1 MQIAVT
7 GGTGFLGRYII
18 QHALDHG
25 HQVRALTRQPAS
37 ARKVASHLK
46 LASDLKVANANLQW
60 ITGNLPEP
68 EAIEQLLTGADAVVH
83 SAHDAMGGRFLD
95 PPADVLQ
102 YWNRNAT
109 GSLALLEAAAHSSV
123 QRFIYL
129 SSGAVH
135 ETVLGDRPLDE
146 SHPRL
151 PSTLYGATKGA
162 VELLIRQYGVST
174 SLQTATIRPTSIY
187 GAASPIENSKWFDLI
202 QSIRY
207 CGPGDNER
215 RAEGG
220 SKTVHAADVAKATLL
235 LIQSPQ
241 LQSGDV
247 YNCCERMISNFEV
260 ANRAKKLLG
269 KDCKI
274 TGVPKQPKHLMDT
287 RKLQSLGM
295 TYGGE
300 ELLNQTIAQIAGISN
315 S

>member
-1 MQIAVT
+1 MLIAVT
-7 GGTGFLGRYII
+7 GGTGFLGRYLIR
-18 QHALDHG
+18 HALDHG

-37 ARKVASHLK
+37 GQAA
-46 LASDLKVANANLQW
+46 ATENLHW
-60 ITGNLPEP
+60 VPGNLSDP
-68 EAIEQLLTGADAVVH
+68 EAIERLLTGADAVIH

-95 PPADVLQ
+95 PPPDVVE

-109 GSLALLEAAAHSSV
+109 ASLALLESAATAGV

-135 ETVLGDRPLDE
+135 ETVLSDRPLDE

-162 VELLIRQYGVST
+162 VELLVRQYGVST

-187 GAASPIENSKWFDLI
+187 GAASPIEDSKWFELI
-202 QSIRY
+202 QSIKH

-220 SKTVHAADVAKATLL
+220 SKTVHAADVAKAALL

-241 LQSGDV
+241 LQSGEV
-247 YNCCERMISNFEV
+247 YNCCERMISHFEV

-269 KDCKI
+269 SDCKI
-274 TGVPKQPKHLMDT
+274 TGVPKQPKHVMET
-287 RKLQSLGM
+287 GKLEALGM

-300 ELLNQTIAQIAGISN
+300 DLLNQTIAQIAGISDP
-315 S
+315 